1 MPTLSFHAP
10 AAAGRKIRAAAR
22 QRRIP
27 VSRFLREAAEA
38 AAAGSPA
45 TGLGREL
52 ERLAI
57 DGMALMALE
66 RTRARAKA
74 TGLDRLTDAAITAE
88 IKAHRRERRGG
99 A

>member
-10 AAAGRKIRAAAR
+10 AAASRKIRAAAR

-27 VSRFLREAAEA
+27 VSRFLRAAAEA
-38 AAAGSPA
+38 AATGSPIS
-45 TGLGREL
+45 GLGREL

-57 DGMALMALE
+57 DGMAVMALS
-66 RTRARAKA
+66 RTQARAKS
-74 TGLDRLTDAAITAE
+74 TGLDRLTDAEITAE